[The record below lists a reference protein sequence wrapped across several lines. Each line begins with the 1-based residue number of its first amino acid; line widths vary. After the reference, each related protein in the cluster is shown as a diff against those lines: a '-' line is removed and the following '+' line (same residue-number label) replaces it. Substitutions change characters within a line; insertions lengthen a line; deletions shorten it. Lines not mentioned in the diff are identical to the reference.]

1 MTLKKSFELVNIR
14 DRCGD
19 GVQLL
24 SAWRC
29 VLVADSD
36 EQSLLRSR
44 AATGSIANG
53 GHCRVGS
60 CRWAAGV
67 GRGKIV
73 EISCPPPRL
82 YMFAPH
88 VLVTGK
94 GSTGFL
100 GVTMGICIGVKDD
113 SGSQLEH

>member
-24 SAWRC
+24 SAWGR
-29 VLVADSD
+29 VFVADSD

-44 AATGSIANG
+44 ASTGSIGNG
-53 GHCRVGS
+53 GHSRVGD
-60 CRWAAGV
+60 CRRAADV

-73 EISCPPPRL
+73 KISYPPPRL
-82 YMFAPH
+82 YMLAPH
-88 VLVTGK
+88 VLIAGK

-100 GVTMGICIGVKDD
+100 GVTMGIWIGVKDD
-113 SGSQLEH
+113 SGSRMEH